1 MTGRDAL
8 TQHILLKA
16 PIGYVAI
23 GDRCIP
29 LAAMTHSGAIR
40 MVAANLLRAGAMSG
54 VSAPALL
61 SDVASGR
68 ASVALE
74 GHDAFTQAIH
84 PYIQDMSQ
92 NGTVIGYGLPRM
104 MPVYGTSLDGEI
116 YFGLV
121 ENDLGTHTMAGA
133 SKQAVVE
140 WTHQVARE
148 LLDRPDLDGPTAERI
163 FSSEADCYINVARVE
178 PSPDLKTT
186 LAVASLSA
194 PEAGNTASRGQVM
207 QPAM

>member
-8 TQHILLKA
+8 TQHTLLKA

-54 VSAPALL
+54 VTAPVLL

-68 ASVALE
+68 TAVSME
-74 GHDAFTQAIH
+74 DYDSFTLTLQ
-84 PYIQDMSQ
+84 PYIDDMAR
-92 NGTVIGYGLPRM
+92 NGTVVGYGLPRT
-104 MPVYGTSLDGEI
+104 MPVYGTSLDGSI

-121 ENDLGTHTMAGA
+121 ENDMGA
-133 SKQAVVE
+133 HSISGSSKAAVTA
-140 WTHQVARE
+140 WTRQVARE
-148 LLDRPDLDGPTAERI
+148 LLDRPDLDDETAERL
-163 FSSEADCYINVARVE
+163 FCSEADCYINVVRVE

-186 LAVASLSA
+186 LMVASLPTPEVGHSA
-194 PEAGNTASRGQVM
+194 IRNQSM
-207 QPAM
+207 QPVM